1 MRKKSLL
8 CIHELKKELENFETN
23 NMIIGSTPY
32 ISNHVLPDV
41 LLAIQEKHS
50 NVKVQIYTGLSQEVL
65 DKVVDYEYH
74 LAVIGRLPYPDNI
87 VFIPLLKTKLLF
99 ISKDDMGER
108 VSLEELVN
116 YPIILPE
123 HGSATRDYLMGAIRC
138 EKSDHHQYH
147 QLRKSTGD
155 PAYGPTG
162 DGWRILSPLQHP
174 AGGSGRTVPHG

>member
-1 MRKKSLL
+1 MINGLQ
-8 CIHELKKELENFETN
+8 KELESFETY

-74 LAVIGRLPYPDNI
+74 LAIIGRLPYPDNI
-87 VFIPLLKTKLLF
+87 VFIPMLQAKLLF
-99 ISKDDMGER
+99 ISKDDIGEQ
-108 VSLEELVN
+108 VSLEELAN

-123 HGSATRDYLMGAIRC
+123 RGSAPDFAREFAAEIYL
-138 EKSDHHQYH
+138 SP
-147 QLRKSTGD
+147 QLDRKSAGD
-155 PAYGPTG
+155 PAYGSTG
-162 DGWRILSPLQHP
+162 DGRRILSPFQYR
-174 AGGSGRTVPHG
+174 AGRSGGPVSHGGRQGGFVPGL